1 MVGGSTTGTTM
12 AMIPVFEEA
21 QVPFISLGGAI
32 EIVDPVRKYVFKT
45 PHTDKMACEKIFDNL
60 KQRKLT
66 KIGMISGTDGFGAS
80 MRAQCT
86 KAAPAYGIEIVAEE
100 TYGPRDSDMTAQLT
114 KLKGA
119 AGIQAVVNPGDEI
132 LIPAPYW
139 VSYSD
144 MALLAGGVPKL
155 IPTNETTGFRITA
168 EQLEAALTA
177 KTRVFVLNSP
187 CNPTG
192 ASYAKDE
199 LLAIARVL
207 EKHSCL
213 VIADDIYE
221 KIVYDDFQVHNIVA
235 LNPALRERTVIIN
248 GVSKTYAMTGWR
260 IGYAIGPADVISAAA
275 KIQSQ
280 STSNATSIAQAA
292 ALEAIRGSQD
302 EVPTM
307 VREFQQRRDVIVDR
321 LNAVEG
327 IRCLKPQGAFYVFP
341 NIAPLLSK
349 TGNGKKLGSPCD
361 VADYL
366 LEEAKVAV
374 VPGEDFGSQ
383 QHIRFSYAT
392 SLEDI
397 EKGCKRIH
405 AAVKKLN

>member
-1 MVGGSTTGTTM
+1 MTTIAERTKLIKPSVT
-12 AMIPVFEEA
+12 
-21 QVPFISLGGAI
+21 LAI
-32 EIVDPVRKYVFKT
+32 AAKAGKLRSEGIDVVNFSAGEPDFDT
-45 PHTDKMACEKIFDNL
+45 PDHI
-60 KQRKLT
+60 
-66 KIGMISGTDGFGAS
+66 
-80 MRAQCT
+80 
-86 KAAPAYGIEIVAEE
+86 KAAAVEALRKGMTKYTDVKGIEPLRAAIVHKYERE
-100 TYGPRDSDMTAQLT
+100 HGLSYRKEDVLVSC
-114 KLKGA
+114 GA
-119 AGIQAVVNPGDEI
+119 KHSVYNVLQAIVNPGDEI

-168 EQLEAALTA
+168 EQLETALTA

-192 ASYAKDE
+192 ASYDKDE

-235 LNPALRERTVIIN
+235 LNPALRDQTVIIN

-260 IGYAIGPADVISAAA
+260 IGYAIGPADIISAAA

-280 STSNATSIAQAA
+280 STSNPTSIAQAA
-292 ALEAIRGSQD
+292 ALEAISGPQI
-302 EVPTM
+302 EVDRM
-307 VREFQQRRDVIVDR
+307 VREFKQRRDVIVDK
-321 LNAVEG
+321 LNALPG
-327 IRCLKPQGAFYVFP
+327 IHCLKPQGAFYVFP
-341 NIAPLLSK
+341 NVSSLLGR
-349 TGNGKKLGSPCD
+349 TANGKKLDSPCD
-361 VADYL
+361 FADYL

-374 VPGEDFGSQ
+374 VPGEDFGSKE
-383 QHIRFSYAT
+383 HIRFSYAT
-392 SLEDI
+392 ALADI
-397 EKGCKRIH
+397 EKGCKRIA
-405 AAVKKLN
+405 AAVGKLQ